1 MTLEPGNPPTS
12 FGFRFDSFTLGKLAI
27 GGEDRHQKALPN
39 PRFTGAERI
48 LDSPAAF
55 LGTRFGFEM
64 RLDQWLWA
72 VRLYKSRSLAVT
84 AIRAGHVRAKG
95 QIAKPARTVQTG
107 ETITV
112 QQENLL
118 RTFRVLGAPESRVGA
133 PRVPE
138 FAEDLTPPED
148 YLRARD
154 EARQKSLIRPA
165 GAGRPTKRD
174 RRAMESFSRFLN
186 PE

>member
-1 MTLEPGNPPTS
+1 
-12 FGFRFDSFTLGKLAI
+12 
-27 GGEDRHQKALPN
+27 
-39 PRFTGAERI
+39 
-48 LDSPAAF
+48 
-55 LGTRFGFEM
+55 M

-72 VRLYKSRSLAVT
+72 IRLYKSRSLAVT
-84 AIRAGHVRAKG
+84 AIRAGHIRVKG
-95 QIAKPARTVQTG
+95 QVAKPAHAVLVG
-107 ETITV
+107 ETISV

-118 RTFRVLGAPESRVGA
+118 RTFRVIGAPESRVGA

-138 FAEDLTPPED
+138 FAEDLTPPSE
-148 YLRARD
+148 YQRAKD
-154 EARQKSLIRPA
+154 EARQKALIRPA

>member
-1 MTLEPGNPPTS
+1 
-12 FGFRFDSFTLGKLAI
+12 
-27 GGEDRHQKALPN
+27 
-39 PRFTGAERI
+39 
-48 LDSPAAF
+48 
-55 LGTRFGFEM
+55 M

-72 VRLYKSRSLAVT
+72 IRLYKSRSLAVT
-84 AIRAGHVRAKG
+84 AIRAGHIRVKG
-95 QIAKPARTVQTG
+95 QVAKPAHAVQVG
-107 ETITV
+107 ETISV

-118 RTFRVLGAPESRVGA
+118 RTFRVIGAPESRVGA

-138 FAEDLTPPED
+138 FAEDLTPPSD
-148 YLRARD
+148 YQRAKD
-154 EARQKSLIRPA
+154 EARQKALIRPA